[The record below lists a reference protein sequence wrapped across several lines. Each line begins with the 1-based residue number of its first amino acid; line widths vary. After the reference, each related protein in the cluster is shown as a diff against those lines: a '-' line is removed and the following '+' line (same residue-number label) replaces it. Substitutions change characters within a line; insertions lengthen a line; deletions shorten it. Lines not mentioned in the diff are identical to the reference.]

1 MGYGGATGIIISM
14 GLQWD
19 YDGDSLIVAYR
30 GSRWIP
36 IGFPWD
42 TLGGILDSNKWH
54 VGFPIGL
61 QGSIGVK
68 VVRRDSDGDS
78 HWVPIGCLWKHHGM
92 PVGFPKIGVLR
103 TTKKHCINCS

>member
-1 MGYGGATGIIISM
+1 M
-14 GLQWD
+14 
-19 YDGDSLIVAYR
+19 IVAYR
-30 GSRWIP
+30 DSRWIP

-68 VVRRDSDGDS
+68 VVRRDSDGI
-78 HWVPIGCLWKHHGM
+78 PTGYQLGACGNITGCLWVFQKL
-92 PVGFPKIGVLR
+92 V
-103 TTKKHCINCS
+103 S